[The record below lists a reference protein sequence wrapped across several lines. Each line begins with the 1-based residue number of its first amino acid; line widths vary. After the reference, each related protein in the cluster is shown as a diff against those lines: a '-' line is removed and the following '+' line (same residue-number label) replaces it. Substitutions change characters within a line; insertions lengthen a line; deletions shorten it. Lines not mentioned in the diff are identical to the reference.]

1 MSDTGS
7 TAVRVD
13 DDDERRGIWG
23 RIELIAA
30 ILLGLAGI
38 LTAYAAFQGAL
49 ADGDSLDK
57 YTESAKLTADA
68 NGYFSDGRAQMN
80 QDANLFGQYIT
91 LLLDEKED
99 VAEVLRERLFSAE
112 LEAATQEWE
121 GLPDEETPPTP
132 LDLESYVVPDIG
144 YEDSCLSEEDE
155 CYATK
160 FAESEIAFAEAQK
173 ANDLGDKFELAS
185 VFLAVALFLAGIA
198 SLFKKRNIQLALLI
212 GAVILIV
219 PGIYSIFE
227 GKEWV

>member
-1 MSDTGS
+1 MTDTGANS
-7 TAVRVD
+7 VD
-13 DDDERRGIWG
+13 RDGDEPRGIWG

-30 ILLGLAGI
+30 ILLGIAGI

-91 LLLDEKED
+91 LIVDEKEE
-99 VAEVLRERLFSAE
+99 VAGVLRERLFSPE

-121 GLPDEETPPTP
+121 ALPDEETPPTP

-144 YEDSCLSEEDE
+144 TNEGCIVDVQEE
-155 CYATK
+155 CYSSK
-160 FAESEIAFAEAQK
+160 FDEAEIAFAEAQK
-173 ANDLGDKFELAS
+173 ATDIGDKYELAS

-198 SLFKKRNIQLALLI
+198 SLFKQRSIQLAMLV
-212 GAVILIV
+212 GSVILIL
-219 PGIYSIFE
+219 PGLYSIGQ
-227 GKEWV
+227 GKGWV